1 MTNISSEYSIVYDP
15 YHRKTFQGI
24 NFQELLYADDT
35 LIIAKNAKTANDYL
49 HLIEKESEYLH
60 LKLNHGKCSYIS
72 FNGHRG
78 HIRFRNGENMSSTQ
92 EAIYL
97 GAAITEKADPKHEI
111 YRRISNTMPVLK
123 RLDIFWNKTSCN
135 RKWKMLVY
143 NAVITTKILY
153 GLESLEPTDSTGRLL
168 DTFQLKGLRKI
179 LKLHTTFIN
188 RANTNEF
195 VFQKAN
201 EAVGSTSVGPNR
213 KIKPLTEILA
223 SKRLKLLGH
232 VLRRERRH
240 PLHQVTFASNRAIPR
255 TPNIR
260 RVGRPRKCWTLENM
274 ARAWDILRTQD
285 AHHAQIPFDRNN
297 KFVTS

>member
-1 MTNISSEYSIVYDP
+1 
-15 YHRKTFQGI
+15 
-24 NFQELLYADDT
+24 
-35 LIIAKNAKTANDYL
+35 
-49 HLIEKESEYLH
+49 
-60 LKLNHGKCSYIS
+60 
-72 FNGHRG
+72 
-78 HIRFRNGENMSSTQ
+78 MSSTQ

-135 RKWKMLVY
+135 LKWKMLVY

-240 PLHQVTFASNRAIPR
+240 PLHQATFASNRAMPR

-297 KFVTS
+297 QQIRDKLIEAACNYQPPFD